1 MKKAFASF
9 ITLVVCLGLAPAL
22 ARDNYPRS
30 TTLDALHYRI
40 RIEIADQGDEIQG
53 ETEIVFAIA
62 EDGVKSVSLD
72 FVGMKVAQVTENGR
86 AANFTHADGRITVT
100 IAAGYKR
107 GDRVR
112 LSIKYRG
119 NPQDGLFIKK
129 NKFNDRTIFADNW
142 PNRARY
148 WFPSID
154 HPYDKA
160 TVEFFVTAPEGFDV
174 IANGA
179 LVETTSLQNKR
190 KLSHWRESV
199 PIPTYCM
206 VIGATE
212 FSIINAGSWAG
223 IPVIYYLYPK
233 DRERGIKDYGRA
245 VQMLE
250 FYTNLI
256 GPYPYEKLALVE
268 SSTRFGGMENS
279 SNIFFDEKAFN
290 GSGRLEGTVAHEIAH
305 QWFGDSVTEADWH
318 HLWLSEGFATYFE
331 NLFFERADGREKFVR
346 LMLNDKETY
355 LKANRAN
362 SRPIHDPAT
371 TDLFKLLNAN
381 NYQKGGWVL
390 HMLRHVVGDTA
401 FFAAIRDYYVRFR
414 DRNAMTEDFQHVVE
428 AHSNQ
433 KLDWFF
439 DQWVFKA
446 GHPVYDA
453 RWRWDEA
460 AKELRLT
467 VAQKQEQTVFRMPLD
482 VVIKTGET
490 IRLEIVQMSEREQ
503 TFTFKLDGKPRAV
516 AIDPDEWVLKDLTI
530 NEEK

>member
-1 MKKAFASF
+1 MIALFVWIS
-9 ITLVVCLGLAPAL
+9 LAPVS

-30 TTLDALHYRI
+30 TAFDALHYRI
-40 RIEIADQGDEIQG
+40 RVEIKEQGEEIQG
-53 ETEIVFAIA
+53 ETEIIFAIA
-62 EDGVKSVSLD
+62 EEGVSSITLD
-72 FVGMKVAQVTENGR
+72 FVALAVDQVTENER
-86 AANFTHADGRITVT
+86 AAAFTHTDGRLAVKL
-100 IAAGYKR
+100 AAQYKR
-107 GDRVR
+107 DDRVR
-112 LSIKYRG
+112 LSIKYHG
-119 NPQDGLFIKK
+119 KPADGLFIKK

-174 IANGA
+174 VANGA
-179 LVETTSLQNKR
+179 LIETTSLQNKT
-190 KLSHWRESV
+190 KLSHWREAV

-212 FSIINAGSWAG
+212 FSIVNAGSWAG
-223 IPVIYYLYPK
+223 IPVLYYLYPK
-233 DRERGIKDYGRA
+233 DRDNGIKDYGRA

-331 NLFFERADGREKFVR
+331 NLFFERADGREQFVKR
-346 LMLNDKETY
+346 MLKDKETY
-355 LKANRAN
+355 LKSATAT
-362 SRPIHDPAT
+362 SRPIYDPAT

-381 NYQKGGWVL
+381 NYQKGAWVL
-390 HMLRHVVGDTA
+390 HMLRHVVGDRA
-401 FFAAIRDYYVRFR
+401 FFAAVRDYYLRFR
-414 DRNAMTEDFQHVVE
+414 DRTAMSMDLQRVMES
-428 AHSNQ
+428 HSNQ
-433 KLDWFF
+433 RLDWFF
-439 DQWVFKA
+439 DQWIYKA

-467 VAQKQEQTVFRMPLD
+467 LAQKQEQTIFRMPLD

-490 IRLEIVQMSEREQ
+490 VRLEIVQMNERDQ
-503 TFTFKLDGKPRAV
+503 VFTFKLDQKPRAV
-516 AIDPDEWVLKDLTI
+516 AIDPDEWVLKELRL
-530 NEEK
+530 EETR

>member
-1 MKKAFASF
+1 MLFN
-9 ITLVVCLGLAPAL
+9 TLVIWISLGPVF
-22 ARDNYPRS
+22 ARDDYQRS
-30 TTLDALHYRI
+30 TALDALHYRI
-40 RIEIADQGDEIQG
+40 RVEIKDRTDEIQG
-53 ETEIVFAIA
+53 ESEIVFAIL
-62 EDGVKSVSLD
+62 EEGVRAINLD
-72 FVGMKVAQVTENGR
+72 FVALSVDQVSENDR
-86 AANFTHADGRITVT
+86 PANFAHKDGRLVINL
-100 IAAGYKR
+100 AAGYKR

-112 LSIKYRG
+112 LLVKYHG
-119 NPQDGLFIKK
+119 KPADGLFIKK
-129 NKFNDRTIFADNW
+129 NKFNDRTVFADNW

-160 TVEFFVTAPEGFDV
+160 TVEFIVTAPDNFDV
-174 IANGA
+174 IANGS
-179 LVETTSLQNKR
+179 LVETTSLQNGR
-190 KLSHWRESV
+190 KLSHWREAV

-206 VIGATE
+206 VIGATQ
-212 FSIINAGSWAG
+212 FSIINAGSWAN

-233 DRERGIKDYGRA
+233 DRDNGIKDYGRA

-346 LMLNDKETY
+346 LMLKDKDTY
-355 LKANRAN
+355 LRAN
-362 SRPIHDPAT
+362 AANPRPIYDTAT

-390 HMLRHVVGDTA
+390 HMLRHVVGDRV
-401 FFAAIRDYYVRFR
+401 FFAAIRDYYLRYR
-414 DRNAMTEDFQHVVE
+414 DRNAMTADFQRVVE
-428 AHSNQ
+428 EHSNQ

-439 DQWVFKA
+439 DEWIYKA

-453 RWRWDEA
+453 RWQWDDA
-460 AKELRLT
+460 RRELRLSIT
-467 VAQKQEQTVFRMPLD
+467 QKQEQAVFRMPLD
-482 VVIKTGET
+482 VVIKTGDT
-490 IRLEIVQMSEREQ
+490 VRLEIVQASEREQ
-503 TFTFKLDGKPRAV
+503 DFTFKLDAKPSAV
-516 AIDPDEWVLKDLTI
+516 AIDPDEWVLKELHL
-530 NEEK
+530 EETR